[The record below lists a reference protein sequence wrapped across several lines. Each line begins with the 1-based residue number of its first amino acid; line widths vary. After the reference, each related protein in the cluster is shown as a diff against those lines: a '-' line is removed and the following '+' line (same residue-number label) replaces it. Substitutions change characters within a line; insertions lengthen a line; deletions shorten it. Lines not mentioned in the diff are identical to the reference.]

1 MRSLREEHLFDNIII
16 PNNRSSVNHEKEN
29 SHTHYRMMPT
39 GVFLS
44 VDVKDENGSMTFPLC
59 RVHMLRAGAEV
70 EEIRGA
76 VMQRRL
82 YGCSEK

>member
-1 MRSLREEHLFDNIII
+1 
-16 PNNRSSVNHEKEN
+16 
-29 SHTHYRMMPT
+29 MMPT

-82 YGCSEK
+82 YGCLEK